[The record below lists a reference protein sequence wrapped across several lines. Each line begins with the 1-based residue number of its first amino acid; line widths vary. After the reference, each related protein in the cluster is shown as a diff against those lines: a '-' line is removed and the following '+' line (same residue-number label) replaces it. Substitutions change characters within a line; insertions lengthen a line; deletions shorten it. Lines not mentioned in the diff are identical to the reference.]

1 VTLLR
6 SAAVSTAGIVEAGR
20 KPAGRATIALVP
32 SWTRETIPT
41 ASTAAAIEALHT
53 AAPPMLHLTGVGE
66 QRGRYFEAEC
76 PGGLEVDHQLVDAC
90 TGTSI
95 WCLRFVLGGKVHVR
109 PARSI
114 FSSALNFRCS
124 AIAALVRSP

>member
-1 VTLLR
+1 MR
-6 SAAVSTAGIVEAGR
+6 GASFDH
-20 KPAGRATIALVP
+20 LV
-32 SWTRETIPT
+32 
-41 ASTAAAIEALHT
+41 
-53 AAPPMLHLTGVGE
+53 GVGE
-66 QRGRYFEAEC
+66 QRGRYFETEC

-109 PARSI
+109 PVRSI

-124 AIAALVRSP
+124 AIAALARSPWRYCPPLARRPSSLVTGRASRSFHTLTIREVPY

>member
-1 VTLLR
+1 
-6 SAAVSTAGIVEAGR
+6 
-20 KPAGRATIALVP
+20 
-32 SWTRETIPT
+32 
-41 ASTAAAIEALHT
+41 
-53 AAPPMLHLTGVGE
+53 MLHLTGVGE

-124 AIAALVRSP
+124 AIAALARSPWRY